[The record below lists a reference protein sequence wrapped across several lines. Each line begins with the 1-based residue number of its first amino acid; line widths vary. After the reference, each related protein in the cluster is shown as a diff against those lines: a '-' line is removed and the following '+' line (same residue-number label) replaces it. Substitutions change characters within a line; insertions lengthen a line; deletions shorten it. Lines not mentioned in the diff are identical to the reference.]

1 MQICPIVHKIL
12 TNKNFTVVDD
22 LISQLFVVTF
32 VHSTYVQIEKTIG
45 FTERMKKIQKKAEVA
60 LRKAQKEM
68 KQQTNRKRKE
78 IKEWIKDNKI
88 MLSMKNLVFKER
100 LVKKL
105 VN

>member
-1 MQICPIVHKIL
+1 M
-12 TNKNFTVVDD
+12 
-22 LISQLFVVTF
+22 
-32 VHSTYVQIEKTIG
+32 
-45 FTERMKKIQKKAEVA
+45 
-60 LRKAQKEM
+60 RKAQKEM